1 MLAWES
7 YEFAGIIP
15 RLRKKQLPKGYATV
29 AHDVDLTHGTIKAFL
44 EPRYIKDA
52 PTGSVY
58 MYVWGCDILTW
69 DKCVDVAEWLPD
81 CPRLFITG
89 NADYPQTITTEN
101 GRLVYRRLG
110 VLAPPSPPM
119 PTVIPL
125 SIPQPTVDNPNPTDP
140 NLEDDRDRSTAYMA
154 TFVNSFGEE
163 SGPSTPSHDVVI
175 EDGQTVE
182 LDFRYAPPIE
192 YDIKKVRVYR
202 RETGFRTGLEKEQ
215 ELETHWFLLTELD
228 IDEREFTDN
237 VPIIHLGWAY
247 ENLDAREPPAE
258 LSNITAIPETAIL
271 AGSVQNKL
279 LFSRNLQPN
288 NWELS
293 QEMTLDDNIIAL
305 GASGNSLYVAT
316 DGHPYRVQADVGCD
330 NRACRDIHRYK
341 QAFPMINC
349 HTGHGAITTP
359 FGFVYASTD
368 GLVMLSD
375 SPNPQVITSEV
386 LSQDDWRQLAPHTTR
401 LAYCKGA
408 LFVVT
413 DKISFILW
421 LDSNTYSDTK
431 HKKMVT
437 ISDVP
442 TDMFVSRQGELLL
455 LQQNGRIE
463 QWNAGNKLRPYK
475 WLSAVIDTGFL
486 FDLTRLRA
494 KVMNAD
500 SEISIISDRA
510 KITRRFPTG
519 DRIIPF
525 GRHGRTREFNIEAI
539 GTGEITEIVAGLSEI
554 DMGTKE

>member
-15 RLRKKQLPKGYATV
+15 RLRKKQLPKGYATI

-44 EPRYIKDA
+44 EPRFIKDA
-52 PTGSVY
+52 PVPAVK

-69 DKCVDVAEWLPD
+69 NDCVDVAEWLPD

-89 NADYPQTITTEN
+89 NADYPQTITMEN
-101 GRLVYRRLG
+101 GKLVYRRLG
-110 VLAPPSPPM
+110 VPVPPTPPM
-119 PTVIPL
+119 PTVV
-125 SIPQPTVDNPNPTDP
+125 SPT
-140 NLEDDRDRSTAYMA
+140 EESDRHRSTAYMA
-154 TFVNSFGEE
+154 TFVNNFGEE
-163 SGPSTPSHDVVI
+163 SGPSMPSHDVVT
-175 EDGQTVE
+175 EDGQVVE

-192 YDIKKVRVYR
+192 YDVKKVRIYR

-215 ELETHWFLLTELD
+215 ELETHWFLLAELD
-228 IDEREFTDN
+228 VDEREFTDN
-237 VPIIHLGWAY
+237 VPIMHLGWAY
-247 ENLDAREPPAE
+247 ENLDTREPPAN
-258 LSNITAIPETAIL
+258 LTNITAIPETAIL

-293 QEMTLDDNIIAL
+293 QEMTLDDNVIAM

-330 NRACRDIHRYK
+330 NRACREIHRYK

-349 HTGHGAITTP
+349 HTGHGAVITP
-359 FGFVYASTD
+359 YGLVYASTD

-375 SPNPQVITSEV
+375 SPSPQVITTEV

-401 LAYCKGA
+401 LAYYKGA

-421 LDSNTYSDTK
+421 LDNNTYQDTK
-431 HKKMVT
+431 YKKMVT
-437 ISDVP
+437 ISDKP

-455 LQQNGRIE
+455 LQQNAKIE
-463 QWNAGNKLRPYK
+463 QWNAGKKLRPYK
-475 WLSAVIDTGFL
+475 WLSATIDTGFL

-494 KVMNAD
+494 KVLNAD

-510 KITRRFPTG
+510 KMIRRFPTG
-519 DRIIPF
+519 DRIIPY
-525 GRHGRTREFNIEAI
+525 GRHGRVREFNIEAI

>member
-29 AHDVDLTHGTIKAFL
+29 AHDVDLTHGTLKAFL
-44 EPRYIKDA
+44 EPRYLKDA
-52 PTGSVY
+52 PDGAVH
-58 MYVWGCDILTW
+58 MHVWGCDLLTW
-69 DKCVDVAEWLPD
+69 DRCVDVAEWLPD
-81 CPRLFITG
+81 CPRLFVTG
-89 NADYPQTITTEN
+89 NASFPQTATMVD

-110 VLAPPSPPM
+110 VPAPPTPPLPSVISLP
-119 PTVIPL
+119 PT
-125 SIPQPTVDNPNPTDP
+125 SGAEAHDFDNDK
-140 NLEDDRDRSTAYMA
+140 DRATAYMA

-163 SGPSTPSHDVVI
+163 GGPSMPSHDVVI
-175 EDGQTVE
+175 EDGQEVSLT
-182 LDFRYAPPIE
+182 FRYAPPVE
-192 YDIKKVRVYR
+192 YDVKKVRIYR

-215 ELETHWFLLTELD
+215 ELETHWFLLVELD
-228 IDEREFTDN
+228 IDEREFVDN

-247 ENLDAREPPAE
+247 ENLDAREPPAA
-258 LSNITAIPETAIL
+258 LTNITAIPETAIL

-293 QEMTLDDNIIAL
+293 QEMTLDDNVIAL

-316 DGHPYRVQADVGCD
+316 DGHPYRVQADIGCD
-330 NRACRDIHRYK
+330 NRACREVHRYK

-349 HTGHGAITTP
+349 HTGHGAIITP
-359 FGFVYASTD
+359 FGFVYATTD

-375 SPNPQVITSEV
+375 SPNPQIITSEV

-401 LAYCKGA
+401 LAYYKGA

-421 LDSNTYSDTK
+421 LDGSTYADTK
-431 HKKMVT
+431 YKKMVT

-442 TDMFVSRQGELLL
+442 TDMVVSRQGELLL

-463 QWNAGNKLRPYK
+463 HWNSGNKLRPYK

-494 KVMNAD
+494 KVLSAD

-525 GRHGRTREFNIEAI
+525 GRHGRTREFNIEAV
-539 GTGEITEIVAGLSEI
+539 GTGEITEIVAGLSEV

>member
-89 NADYPQTITTEN
+89 NTDYPQTITMEN

-110 VLAPPSPPM
+110 VLAPPSPPI

-125 SIPQPTVDNPNPTDP
+125 PIPQPTTDNPNPTDP
-140 NLEDDRDRSTAYMA
+140 NLEDDKDRSTAYMA

-163 SGPSTPSHDVVI
+163 SGPSIPSHDVVI

-192 YDIKKVRVYR
+192 YDIKKVRIYR

-237 VPIIHLGWAY
+237 VPIIHLGWAF
-247 ENLDAREPPAE
+247 DGIDVREPPAN
-258 LSNITAIPETAIL
+258 LSNITAIPQTAIL
-271 AGSVQNKL
+271 AGSVANKL
-279 LFSRNLQPN
+279 LFSRNLQPH

-293 QEMTLDDNIIAL
+293 QEMTLDDNVVSL
-305 GASGNSLYVAT
+305 GAVGNSLFVAT

-330 NRACRDIHRYK
+330 KRECRQVFRFA
-341 QAFPMINC
+341 QSFPIISC
-349 HTGHGAITTP
+349 HTGSGSLATP
-359 FGFVYASTD
+359 FGFVYATTD
-368 GLVMLSD
+368 GVVLLTEGA
-375 SPNPQVITSEV
+375 NPQIITSEV
-386 LSQDDWRQLAPHTTR
+386 LSQDDWRKLAPHTAR
-401 LAYCKGA
+401 FAYYKGA

-413 DKISFILW
+413 EKISFILW
-421 LDSNTYSDTK
+421 IDSNTYADSK
-431 HKKMVT
+431 NKKMTT
-437 ISDVP
+437 ISDEP
-442 TDMFVSRQGELLL
+442 IDMTVTRQGELLL
-455 LQQNGRIE
+455 LQQNGTIV
-463 QWNAGNKLRPYK
+463 QWNAGTKLRPYR
-475 WLSAVIDTGFL
+475 WVSADIDTGFM

-494 KVMNAD
+494 KVLNAD
-500 SEISIISDRA
+500 TQISLISDRA
-510 KITRRFPTG
+510 TITRRFPTG
-519 DRIIPF
+519 DTIIPF
-525 GRHGRTREFNIEAI
+525 GRHGRVRQFNIEAV
-539 GTGEITEIVAGLSEI
+539 GTGEITEIVTGLSEV

>member
-44 EPRYIKDA
+44 EPRYIKDV
-52 PTGSVY
+52 PTDSVY
-58 MYVWGCDILTW
+58 MYVWGCDVLTW
-69 DKCVDVAEWLPD
+69 NKCVDVAEWLPD

-89 NADYPQTITTEN
+89 NADYPQTVTMEN

-110 VLAPPSPPM
+110 VLAPQSAPI
-119 PTVIPL
+119 PTVIT
-125 SIPQPTVDNPNPTDP
+125 PT
-140 NLEDDRDRSTAYMA
+140 EESDRHRATAYMV

-163 SGPSTPSHDVVI
+163 SGPSMPSYDVVI
-175 EDGQTVE
+175 EDGQPVQ

-192 YDIKKVRVYR
+192 YDIKKMRIYR

-215 ELETHWFLLTELD
+215 EFDTHWFLLAELD
-228 IDEREFTDN
+228 IDERELVDTT
-237 VPIIHLGWAY
+237 PIIHLGWAY
-247 ENLDAREPPAE
+247 ENLDTREPPAD

-271 AGSVQNKL
+271 AGSVANKL

-288 NWELS
+288 NWELP

-305 GASGNSLYVAT
+305 GSSGNSLYVAT

-401 LAYCKGA
+401 LAYYKGA

-421 LDSNTYSDTK
+421 LDNNTYSDTK
-431 HKKMVT
+431 YKKMVT
-437 ISDVP
+437 FSDVP

-455 LQQNGRIE
+455 LQQTGRIE

-475 WLSAVIDTGFL
+475 WVSATIDTGFL

-494 KVMNAD
+494 KVLNAN
-500 SEISIISDRA
+500 SEISIVSSRA
-510 KITRRFPTG
+510 KISRNFPKG
-519 DRIIPF
+519 DIIIPF
-525 GRHGRTREFNIEAI
+525 GRHGRQHEFNIEAM